1 MTDLVRRTAAELA
14 DALVTG
20 ETTSVELTEAHL
32 DRIAAVDGDVHAF
45 LHVDHEGAL
54 EQARAADE
62 RRASGRPAGPL
73 DGIPVAVKDVLTTK
87 GLPTTCGSR
96 ILEGWVPPYDA
107 TLVTRLRAAGLPILG
122 KTNMDEFAMG
132 SSTEHSA
139 YGPTRN
145 PWDLD
150 RIPGGSGGG
159 SAAAVAAFEAP
170 LAIGTDTGGSIR
182 QPGAV
187 TGTVGVKPTYGGVS
201 RYGLVA
207 LANSLDQAGPVTR
220 TVLDAAL
227 LHETIG
233 GHDPL
238 DSTSIDQPV
247 PALVD
252 AARRGAQG
260 DMRGV
265 RIGVVKELTGE
276 GYQAG
281 VQARFDESVQLLVD
295 AGAEVVEVSC
305 PSFVHALAAYY
316 LILPSEASSNL
327 AKFDAMRYGLRV
339 FPDGVEDPSAEE
351 VMRATRDAG
360 FGDEVKRRIILG
372 TYALSSGY
380 YDAYY
385 GQAQKVR
392 TLISR
397 DFAAAFESA
406 DVLVSPTAPTT
417 AFKLGEKLDDPV
429 AMYLNDIATIPANL
443 AGVPGLSVP
452 SGLADEDGL
461 PTGFQVLAPA
471 MADDRLYRVGAT
483 LEAALL
489 DRWGGPLL
497 AKAPEL
503 ATAQKETA
511 R

>member
-1 MTDLVRRTAAELA
+1 MSDLIRRTAAELA
-14 DALVTG
+14 DAIASG
-20 ETTSVELTEAHL
+20 ETSSVEVTQACL
-32 DRIAAVDGDVHAF
+32 DRITDIDQDVRAF
-45 LHVDHEGAL
+45 LHVDVDGVLA
-54 EQARAADE
+54 QAREADA
-62 RRASGRPAGPL
+62 RRAAGSPASGL
-73 DGIPVAVKDVLTTK
+73 DGVPIAVKDVLTTQ

-107 TLVTRLRAAGLPILG
+107 TVVARLRRAGLPILG

-139 YGPTRN
+139 YGPTHN

-159 SAAAVAAFEAP
+159 SAAAVAAFETP
-170 LAIGTDTGGSIR
+170 WAIGTDTGGSIR

-187 TGTVGVKPTYGGVS
+187 TGTVGMKPTYGGVS
-201 RYGLVA
+201 RYGLIA

-227 LHETIG
+227 LHQLVG

-238 DSTSIDQPV
+238 DSTSIDQPL
-247 PALVD
+247 PDL
-252 AARRGAQG
+252 AAAVRQG
-260 DMRGV
+260 ETGDLTGV
-265 RIGVVKELTGE
+265 RVGVVKELTGE

-281 VQARFDESVQLLVD
+281 VQARFDESVQLLVA

-305 PSFVHALAAYY
+305 PSFVHGLAAYY
-316 LILPSEASSNL
+316 LILPAEASSNL

-339 FPDGVEDPSAEE
+339 LPEGVDAPSAEE
-351 VMRATRDAG
+351 VMRATRDRG

-397 DFAAAFESA
+397 DFAAAFDKA

-417 AFKLGEKLDDPV
+417 AFKLGEKLDDPL
-429 AMYLNDIATIPANL
+429 AMYLNDLATIPANL
-443 AGVPGLSVP
+443 AGVPGISVP
-452 SGLADEDGL
+452 NGLAEEDGL

-471 MADDRLYRVGAT
+471 TADDRVYRVGAA
-483 LEAALL
+483 LEKLL
-489 DRWGGPLL
+489 ADRWGGPLL
-497 AKAPEL
+497 DRAPEL
-503 ATAQKETA
+503 QGVRA
-511 R
+511 